1 VTQTESDFE
10 AELARFRHMRN
21 NFLDE
26 QSKSASAAAASLQ
39 RDLEVQLLTAV
50 THSLHALLPRE

>member
-1 VTQTESDFE
+1 MTQTESDFE

-39 RDLEVQLLTAV
+39 RDLEVQLRTAV
-50 THSLHALLPRE
+50 THSLRALLPKE